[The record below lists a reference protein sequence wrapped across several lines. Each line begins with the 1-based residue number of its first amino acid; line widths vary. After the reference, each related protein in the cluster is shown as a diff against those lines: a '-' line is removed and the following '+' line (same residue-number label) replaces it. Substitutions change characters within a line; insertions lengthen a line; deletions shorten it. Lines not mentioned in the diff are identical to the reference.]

1 MGGQRVGGSKD
12 ASGGGRGRASILLF
26 QEPVVAGS
34 GLGVPKGGLVGK
46 SFQLWTGNPWPSS
59 RRDDTPRGPGLVPL
73 RMLPL
78 RKCSAALAFRSA

>member
-1 MGGQRVGGSKD
+1 MGIKGCLCLGEGLGPRSP
-12 ASGGGRGRASILLF
+12 LF

-34 GLGVPKGGLVGK
+34 GLGVPKSGLAGK
-46 SFQLWTGNPWPSS
+46 SFQLRTGNPWPSS

-73 RMLPL
+73 RMLSL